1 MIQEESN
8 SSMTLYELNN
18 LVSTCLNQTF
28 TNSYWVQAEL
38 SDVRINANG
47 HCYLELIQQDEA
59 RHTQVAKARAI
70 IWARTLGL
78 LKPYFEEST
87 GQSFSSGLKVLV
99 CVEVKFHELYG
110 YSLVIVD
117 IDPTYTMGERIRR
130 RQEIISQLQKEGVLT
145 LNKELELP
153 TLAQR
158 IAVISSPTAA
168 GYGDFMNQLKDNAQ
182 GFAFYTRLFPA
193 VMQGERIE
201 ESIIHALNAIYNDEI
216 TWDVVVIIRGGG
228 ATSDLTGFDTYEL
241 AVNCAQFPLPIITGI
256 GHERDDTVL
265 DLIAHTRV
273 KTPTAA
279 AEFLMQHLSL
289 TAMRFEDLSD
299 RIVKLTQENLAEE
312 KHRFERWSERLSTVY
327 QQRKLKEEHRLEQLK
342 MQLPLRIESHIE
354 MHQHELKRYKEQFSS
369 RAEMMLLK
377 AKGRLELLQ
386 QRTISLS
393 PDLLL
398 KRGYSITLKG
408 RKAVTDANQVMV
420 GDKLVTRFAQGEIES
435 QVTEKK

>member
-1 MIQEESN
+1 MIQEESY
-8 SSMTLYELNN
+8 SSMTLYELNH

-28 TNSYWVQAEL
+28 TTSYWVQAEL

-59 RHTQVAKARAI
+59 RYTQIAKARAI

-78 LKPYFEEST
+78 LKPYFEETT
-87 GQSFSSGLKVLV
+87 GESFSSGLKVLV

-130 RQEIISQLQKEGVLT
+130 RQQIISQLQKEGILT
-145 LNKELELP
+145 LNKELKLP
-153 TLAQR
+153 TLAQH

-168 GYGDFMNQLKDNAQ
+168 GYGDFMNQLKNNAQ
-182 GFAFYTRLFPA
+182 GFTFYTRLFSA

-201 ESIIHALNAIYNDEI
+201 ESIIHALNEIFNDERE
-216 TWDVVVIIRGGG
+216 WDVVVIIRGGG

-241 AVNCAQFPLPIITGI
+241 AVNCAQFPIPIITGI
-256 GHERDDTVL
+256 GHERDETVL

-289 TAMRFEDLSD
+289 TATKFETLSE
-299 RIVKLTQENLAEE
+299 RIVKLTQETLIEE

-342 MQLPLRIESHIE
+342 MKLPLRIESHIE

-369 RAEMMLLK
+369 RAELMLLK
-377 AKGRLELLQ
+377 AKGRLALLQ
-386 QRTISLS
+386 HRTNSLS

-398 KRGYSITLKG
+398 KRGYSITLKEG
-408 RKAVTDANQVMV
+408 KVVTDASQVIV
-420 GDKLVTRFAQGEIES
+420 GDKLVTRFAQGEVES
-435 QVTEKK
+435 QVTIKK